1 MRVSPRLS
9 SPWVAACLAGVL
21 AAALASA
28 ALMMRDTSHADPLVI
43 GLAAIGLA
51 AGVLL
56 AFVMRRSRQGYAGLA
71 LAARRIGRGEPVG
84 DALPLRGGWAALGDD
99 LAAAS
104 ERMTRLQQQLQ
115 EQTQA
120 VVRATHTDALTGLYT
135 RVHFRALLQ
144 QALESEPPPA
154 VAAGGSLLIIRLRR
168 LEAMNLRVGYDQV
181 DGLMRALAGVAN
193 SYPPRVAGA
202 FAGRLNGGD
211 VALYLPV
218 PGVALSTAEAIWAV
232 MRTALMRADP
242 AADMAIGGV
251 EGLPWGSASRALAAA
266 DEALARAEAQGA
278 FSIVVSGSFAGLVP
292 EGAPGDDWGQRIA
305 EALDSGDVRLAET
318 SVAGPDGSRAH
329 LDCELQVRFPADGP
343 YKGVRRRLQTDARS
357 LLTRRVDLATLTLA
371 LRASALDGSLR
382 QLTMSLHSA
391 EDTGFLH
398 EAGRL
403 LASDPRAARLLCLRV
418 QGEPARVRGWLET
431 VAVWSPSGVRVLAQE
446 IDPPGA
452 EQAVRHP

>member
-9 SPWVAACLAGVL
+9 SPCVAACLAGVL
-21 AAALASA
+21 AVALACTA
-28 ALMMRDTSHADPLVI
+28 VIMRDTWQADALVI
-43 GLAAIGLA
+43 GLAAITLTA
-51 AGVLL
+51 VALL
-56 AFVMRRSRQGYAGLA
+56 GFMTLRSRRGYARLA
-71 LAARRIGRGEPVG
+71 LATRRIGRGEPAG

-115 EQTQA
+115 EQAQA
-120 VVRATHTDALTGLYT
+120 VVRATHTDALTGLHT

-154 VAAGGSLLIIRLRR
+154 VMVGGSLLIVRLRR
-168 LEAMNLRVGYDQV
+168 LEAMNLRIGYDQV
-181 DGLMRALAGVAN
+181 DGLMQALAGVAN

-232 MRTALMRADP
+232 MRTALMKADP

-278 FSIVVSGSFAGLVP
+278 FSIVVSGSLAGQER
-292 EGAPGDDWGQRIA
+292 EGTPDDWGQRIA
-305 EALDSGDVRLAET
+305 EALDGGDVRLADTAVTE
-318 SVAGPDGSRAH
+318 ADGSRAQ
-329 LDCELQVRFPADGP
+329 LDCELQVRFPSDGP
-343 YKGVRRRLQTDARS
+343 YEGVRRRLQTDARS

-371 LRASALDGSLR
+371 LRASALDGSPR
-382 QLTMSLHSA
+382 QLTMSPYSA
-391 EDTGFLH
+391 EDTGFLQ
-398 EAGRL
+398 EVGRL
-403 LASDPRAARLLCLRV
+403 LTSDPRAARLLCLRV
-418 QGEPARVRGWLET
+418 QGEPARVQSWLEK
-431 VAVWSPSGVRVLAQE
+431 VAVWRPSGVRVLAQE
-446 IDPPGA
+446 IAPPGA
-452 EQAVRHP
+452 EQADRDS